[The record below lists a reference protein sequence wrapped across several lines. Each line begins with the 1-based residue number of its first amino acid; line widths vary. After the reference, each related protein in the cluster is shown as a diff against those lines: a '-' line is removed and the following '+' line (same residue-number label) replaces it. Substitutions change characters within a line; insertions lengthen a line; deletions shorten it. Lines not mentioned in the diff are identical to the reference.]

1 MIKKWKQF
9 NENSQYPDCVDDT
22 IDFKV
27 LTKLED
33 ERDSIQEGDEV
44 LATYFGGGGPGG
56 FSTYKFVVHKYKFDD
71 LSDLVVYQDGDKNVL
86 GYSSDDAFYG
96 LEEAYHVVKMETYND
111 FVQPDKI
118 LEKSIWSGKSPKT
131 VKTKS
136 NNIPGLLYISTEIRD
151 EVRKHYIDVIDTLFV
166 DLHDKF
172 ETVSGDALFTTENLV
187 DDYQNRNDETIIETT
202 TYQIIDNMDISSMAK
217 SIKSDK
223 VDFQILSELKDES
236 NVVDAGDEVII
247 VTNSP
252 ASSLG
257 SIRTLTNKLIK
268 VFVGEVKKTRDSGKL
283 MVVNDD
289 IRFLLE
295 DAMLVVKKETYE
307 DFAGPIKL

>member
-1 MIKKWKQF
+1 MKIKKWKQF

-56 FSTYKFVVHKYKFDD
+56 FSTYKFVVYKCEI
-71 LSDLVVYQDGDKNVL
+71 DGIGDVL
-86 GYSSDDAFYG
+86 GHSTDDTFYG

-111 FVQPDKI
+111 FVDPSKI
-118 LEKSIWSGKSPKT
+118 LEKSIWAGKSPKT
-131 VKTKS
+131 VKSKS
-136 NNIPGLLYISTEIRD
+136 NVIPGLLYISTEIMD